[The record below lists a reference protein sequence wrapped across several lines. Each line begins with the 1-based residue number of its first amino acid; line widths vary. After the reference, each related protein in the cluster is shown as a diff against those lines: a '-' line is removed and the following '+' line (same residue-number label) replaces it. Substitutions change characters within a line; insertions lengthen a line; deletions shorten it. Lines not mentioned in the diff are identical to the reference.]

1 MERTR
6 QIAFSCVGRAVMF
19 GWLAIVCVMFAFS
32 FSPVAAFRA
41 GAVLALG
48 MSAILVIKAF
58 IAMRQQPKY
67 TEVWIYL
74 EKHERPR
81 NDPAR
86 AVFMNMMREVY
97 GYYAQRVFVISC
109 VFFVTSLIFIGLG
122 FESTLPVAERIAAK
136 G

>member
-1 MERTR
+1 
-6 QIAFSCVGRAVMF
+6 MF

-58 IAMRQQPKY
+58 AAMRKQPKY

-74 EKHERPR
+74 EKEERPR

-86 AVFMNMMREVY
+86 AVFRNMMREVY
-97 GYYAQRVFVISC
+97 GYYAQRVFLISC
-109 VFFVTSLIFIGLG
+109 AFFVASLIFIGLG
-122 FESTLPVAERIAAK
+122 FETTLPVAERIAVR

>member
-1 MERTR
+1 MEQTR

-19 GWLAIVCVMFAFS
+19 GWLAIVCVMFSFS

-48 MSAILVIKAF
+48 MSAILVVKAF
-58 IAMRQQPKY
+58 TAMRKQPKH

-74 EKHERPR
+74 EKDARPR

-86 AVFMNMMREVY
+86 AVFRNMMREVY

-109 VFFVTSLIFIGLG
+109 VFFAASLVFIGLG
-122 FESTLPVAERIAAK
+122 FETTLPIAERIAVK